1 MRGLEKPGEM
11 MGTWG
16 FCPGKWGDFAEEME
30 SSPGGFTMAFPMKKK
45 ANVRSRM
52 IGLCSHG
59 FLMSVFQI
67 SNEPIGNKKS
77 RSLSAPGKSMQE
89 QTIQGKNMEKHMCH
103 GQNLGCFAIEGIN
116 VWSSIH

>member
-1 MRGLEKPGEM
+1 
-11 MGTWG
+11 MGIL
-16 FCPGKWGDFAEEME
+16 PGKM
-30 SSPGGFTMAFPMKKK
+30 GGFRRGNGEFTGWFHHGISHEKK